1 MRLICPNCAAHYEVP
16 EEVIP
21 EDGRDVQCSACGDT
35 WFQLHPSH
43 PDYNQPYD
51 LDAPEEEPDTD
62 FEDEIDVDAAL
73 EKAGAAYTDAED
85 DPPDEDDE
93 DKPHTQPTPRELPE
107 DVANVLREEAARETQ
122 AREAER
128 GGLETQPDLGLS
140 EGDDAEHRSRQAQER
155 MARLRGFDS
164 SVEEPVSDLVQS
176 PDPDTPAEAPDI
188 DLGTR
193 ANLLPDVEDVDQK
206 IEAQSDG
213 AAEAAAARDGSRV
226 ATQKEPRS
234 GFARG
239 MRLSILLFVLAAALY
254 IFAPQ
259 LSAAVP
265 ALQEPLVGYTGL
277 IDQGRTALQGV
288 IGQVLK

>member
-1 MRLICPNCAAHYEVP
+1 MRLICPNCAAQYEVP

-21 EDGRDVQCSACGDT
+21 EEGRDVQCSACGDT

-43 PDYNQPYD
+43 PDYKQPYD
-51 LDAPEEEPDTD
+51 LDTPEEDPEDDFYDEDDVELAAGDQDDAEPEPEPE
-62 FEDEIDVDAAL
+62 EDA
-73 EKAGAAYTDAED
+73 AED
-85 DPPDEDDE
+85 DEPP
-93 DKPHTQPTPRELPE
+93 TQPIPRELSE

-140 EGDDAEHRSRQAQER
+140 EADDAEHRSRQAQER
-155 MARLRGFDS
+155 MARLRGFDTTAD
-164 SVEEPVSDLVQS
+164 EPVSDLVQT
-176 PDPDTPAEAPDI
+176 PDPEAPAEEPEI

-206 IEAQSDG
+206 LEAQSDG
-213 AAEAAAARDGSRV
+213 AAEAAAARDGTRV

-254 IFAPQ
+254 VFAPQ
-259 LSAAVP
+259 LSGAVP

-277 IDQGRTALQGV
+277 IDQGRAALQSAV
-288 IGQVLK
+288 GQFIN